1 MKFAITAV
9 SQNDYYMIKEFNT
22 IEELIAFYN
31 ESHDSIIIEPNMV
44 YQEKDLDLV
53 QKYNP
58 KVDAK
63 ELTNIPYAIN
73 IYDDYM
79 E

>member
-1 MKFAITAV
+1 MKFAITAA
-9 SQNDYYMIKEFNT
+9 SKDDYYMIKEFNT
-22 IEELIAFYN
+22 IEELIAFYH
-31 ESHDSIIIEPNMV
+31 ESGHSIIIEPNMA

-53 QKYNP
+53 QEYNP
-58 KVDAK
+58 RIDAK
-63 ELTNIPYAIN
+63 ELTAIPYAIN